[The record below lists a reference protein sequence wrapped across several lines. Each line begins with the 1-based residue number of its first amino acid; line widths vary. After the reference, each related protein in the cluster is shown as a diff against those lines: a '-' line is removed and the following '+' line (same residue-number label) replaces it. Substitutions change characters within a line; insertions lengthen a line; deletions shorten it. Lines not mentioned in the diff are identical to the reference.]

1 MTLPLS
7 VTKPSRSCGWPLSF
21 VNSLATLAHAIV
33 ITSTGSGNFPIVVT
47 SLLWSQMQTK
57 VFAAALDHRQLAGD
71 FVSAIDIERDVV
83 HIVEIDYRNTT
94 VLFP

>member
-1 MTLPLS
+1 
-7 VTKPSRSCGWPLSF
+7 
-21 VNSLATLAHAIV
+21 
-33 ITSTGSGNFPIVVT
+33 
-47 SLLWSQMQTK
+47 MQTK